1 MGTQTQLYTLSHE
14 INAIVFESKC
24 MFESSNVCRVKD
36 TWFLS
41 GTMINPEDIVAF
53 LELETAKE
61 CETILGNPPELVP
74 TTFFKVRDYILL
86 SLIQTNAQRPGAV
99 RSITPRVLQN
109 TKVTEDGAVL
119 TVGVNVISCLKIYYL
134 KGAKID

>member
-1 MGTQTQLYTLSHE
+1 MQVF
-14 INAIVFESKC
+14 IFESIC

-36 TWFLS
+36 TWFFS

-61 CETILGNPPELVP
+61 CETILGNPPKTELVP

-86 SLIQTNAQRPGAV
+86 RLIQTNAQRTGAV

-109 TKVTEDGAVL
+109 AQVTEDGAVL
-119 TVGVNVISCLKIYYL
+119 RVSVKLISCLRFI
-134 KGAKID
+134 I